1 MQFGAHFSD
10 KIDRKLEEQRL
21 NTFVELLR
29 AGGTDVDLV
38 PSIDLWRWKKTIWC
52 AFVLEHTAIADDK
65 SRNACWNTL
74 TALTM
79 ARTDQFLA
87 ASDSA
92 RPVAQAII
100 NEMTSIA
107 TALGHNI
114 EQEYLTSLIERD
126 QIKNGIYSS
135 MCMDAC
141 ANRPMEVETIIS
153 LPLRKAR
160 QLGLQTPTLE
170 TINAL
175 VSALDWRFRNNVGKP
190 F

>member
-1 MQFGAHFSD
+1 M
-10 KIDRKLEEQRL
+10 RL
-21 NTFVELLR
+21 R
-29 AGGTDVDLV
+29 DAGFQLTLY
-38 PSIDLWRWKKTIWC
+38 C
-52 AFVLEHTAIADDK
+52 
-65 SRNACWNTL
+65 RNGCWNTL
-74 TALTM
+74 TALTL
-79 ARTDQFLA
+79 ARTDQYLA

-100 NEMTSIA
+100 DEMTSIA
-107 TALGHNI
+107 TALGHTI
-114 EQEYLTSLIERD
+114 EQEYLDSLIDR
-126 QIKNGIYSS
+126 QTIQNGMYSS

-141 ANRPMEVETIIS
+141 ANRPMEIEPIIS

-160 QLGLQTPTLE
+160 ELGLKTPTLE